1 MSKKTKDM
9 QDQLRK
15 KSPRAPLIA
24 LEQAIE
30 RALNVYDQERLHAAP
45 VDAVAQA
52 LGYKNANN
60 GAALAAFASL
70 RYFGLLQ
77 RPQDGFLA
85 VSKAIETYKY
95 APDEQMK
102 KQILLEFLKTPP
114 LYHEM
119 LEKYSVGLPST
130 ATLKYELIQ
139 KGFLPQAVD
148 AVLSAFLQSVAFTRY
163 FESHN
168 GESEQL
174 IVPASNKELTIIEEP
189 EKPQKPEATIKL
201 DAIGGGDQI
210 PIRLSGG
217 RKAWIVI
224 PAPFYESDKAR
235 IKAQIDVLFA
245 DRDELSGI

>member
-1 MSKKTKDM
+1 M
-9 QDQLRK
+9 QVIPRK

-24 LEQAIE
+24 LDQAIE

-77 RPQDGFLA
+77 RPRDGFLA

-95 APDEQMK
+95 APDEPMK
-102 KQILLEFLKTPP
+102 SQILLEFLMAPP
-114 LYHEM
+114 LYHEI
-119 LEKYSVGLPST
+119 LEKYSSGLPSS
-130 ATLKYELIQ
+130 ATLKYDLIQ

-148 AVLSAFLQSVAFTRY
+148 TVLAAFLQSVTFARY
-163 FESHN
+163 FEDQSKDIQQDQSPAL
-168 GESEQL
+168 SE
-174 IVPASNKELTIIEEP
+174 NKQGP
-189 EKPQKPEATIKL
+189 EVEGAERKAEIRQNS
-201 DAIGGGDQI
+201 DAKFSPIQAGDMDQI

-217 RKAWIVI
+217 RKAWIAI
-224 PAPFYESDKAR
+224 PTPFYESDKAR

-245 DRDELSGI
+245 DIDEQRSEY